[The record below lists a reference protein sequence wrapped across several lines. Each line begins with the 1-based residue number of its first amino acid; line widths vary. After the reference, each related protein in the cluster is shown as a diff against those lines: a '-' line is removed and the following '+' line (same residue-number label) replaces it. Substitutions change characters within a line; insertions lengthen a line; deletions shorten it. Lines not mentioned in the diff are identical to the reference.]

1 MARDRAEMRFTNEL
15 GNKIVISVEHTRD
28 GHLIT
33 MEGPSSVSQNTVTE
47 AELDNLFRVIG
58 AYLGAPVRAA
68 DVRPA
73 VMTVATP
80 GAIDAR
86 MMETLARKEGDAAHL
101 DRLVN
106 PPSKTNPLGGFT
118 DSALVDALADACD
131 AYEDVVEGLN
141 ESGGAGGSPLE
152 GVGERVEE
160 IVTEMKSRGLSI
172 PSWATTPGGRRP
184 KEDK

>member
-47 AELDNLFRVIG
+47 AELNNLFRVIG

-68 DVRPA
+68 DVKQA
-73 VMTVATP
+73 TVTMATP
-80 GAIDAR
+80 MDLSHLTR
-86 MMETLARKEGDAAHL
+86 LAAGSTA
-101 DRLVN
+101 
-106 PPSKTNPLGGFT
+106 SNPLGAHT
-118 DSALVDALADACD
+118 DAALVDALADACD
-131 AYEDVVEGLN
+131 AYEDVVEGLA

-152 GVGERVEE
+152 GVSERVEE
-160 IVTEMKSRGLSI
+160 IVTEMRRRGLSI